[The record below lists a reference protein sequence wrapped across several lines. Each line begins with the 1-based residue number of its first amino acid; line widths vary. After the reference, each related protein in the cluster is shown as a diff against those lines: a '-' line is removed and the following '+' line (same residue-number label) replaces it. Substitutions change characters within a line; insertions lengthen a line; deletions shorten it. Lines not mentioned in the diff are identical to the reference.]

1 MKEIAATLSFPG
13 QAGALYMSS
22 NRRKFARRALTY
34 PAKII
39 ANDGSWGRNCR
50 LLDVSDGGARLVTEK
65 PLELPENFT
74 LALSGKTARRCR
86 LKWMDDCEIGVIF
99 VR

>member
-1 MKEIAATLSFPG
+1 M
-13 QAGALYMSS
+13 S
-22 NRRKFARRALTY
+22 NRRKFPRRPVTY

-50 LLDVSDGGARLVTEK
+50 LLDVSDGGARLVIAE

-74 LALSGKTARRCR
+74 LALSRKTARRCK

>member
-1 MKEIAATLSFPG
+1 MKEIPVTVR
-13 QAGALYMSS
+13 AGRVGTTRMS
-22 NRRKFARRALTY
+22 NRRKFPRRPLTY

-50 LLDVSDGGARLVTEK
+50 VVDVSDGGARLVTAE
-65 PLELPENFT
+65 PFDLPENFT
-74 LALSGKTARRCR
+74 LALSRKTARRCR
-86 LKWMDDCEIGVIF
+86 LKWMENCEIGVVF